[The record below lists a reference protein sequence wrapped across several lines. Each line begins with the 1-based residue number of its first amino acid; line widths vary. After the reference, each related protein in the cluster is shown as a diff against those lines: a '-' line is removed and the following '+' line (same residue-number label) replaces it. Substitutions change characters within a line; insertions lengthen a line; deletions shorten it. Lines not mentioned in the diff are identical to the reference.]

1 MKQFTT
7 GALSLW
13 DALIKK
19 REILMI
25 KAPDMFSNYDFTVA
39 ERFMRYV
46 QTDTQS
52 DPHSTSFPST
62 EKQKNLS
69 RILVKELRE
78 MGITDAELDEHG
90 YVYATLLSVTGRK
103 TPVICFCAHV
113 DTSPDC
119 AGEGV
124 KPLMHVNYDGR
135 DIVLPDDPGQVIR
148 TTEHPY
154 LLKKKG
160 EDLITASGT
169 TLLGADDKAGI
180 AVIMD
185 MVHFFVTHPQVE
197 HGTIKILFT
206 PDEEVGRGV
215 DKVDL
220 KKLGA
225 DFAYTLDAGER
236 GVFEDETFSADSVTV
251 TFNGISAHPGYAK
264 NKLMNAIKAASA
276 FIESLPKDGLSP
288 ETTEAREGFVHPVH
302 INGIAEKVSMEF
314 IVRDFN
320 TAKLKE
326 YEALLQQKVNE
337 TLQKFPG
344 VTAVFEVKEQY
355 RNMKEVLDK
364 YPQVSRYAIEAIQR
378 AGMQPVLSS
387 ARGGTDG
394 SRLSFMGLPCPNI
407 FTGEMAFHGK
417 HEYVSVQDMQKSVET
432 IVHLAMIWEERG

>member
-1 MKQFTT
+1 
-7 GALSLW
+7 
-13 DALIKK
+13 
-19 REILMI
+19 MI

-78 MGITDAELDEHG
+78 MGIADAELDEHG
-90 YVYATLLSVTGRK
+90 YVYATLLSGTGRK